1 MPRNSV
7 EKRISDTIPLLY
19 SPRLSPDAAAAATAI
34 PQIVDDAARCV
45 AIRLQM
51 IGNSNFVFLPLLA
64 TESLKPHNKPNYDDK
79 NKKQRH
85 QTKNS
90 LSLSLSL
97 NYYPT
102 NQRQHNKREK
112 SDLQQQWK
120 RTVMKRRKPKTKT
133 KLPPTK
139 HTHTHKARHKC
150 L

>member
-7 EKRISDTIPLLY
+7 EKRISDTIPLY
-19 SPRLSPDAAAAATAI
+19 SPRLSPDAAAATAI

-97 NYYPT
+97 SLALSLSLSQLLP
-102 NQRQHNKREK
+102 NQPAAA
-112 SDLQQQWK
+112 QQ
-120 RTVMKRRKPKTKT
+120 T
-133 KLPPTK
+133 
-139 HTHTHKARHKC
+139 
-150 L
+150 

>member
-97 NYYPT
+97 SLSTTTQPT
-102 NQRQHNKREK
+102 SGSTTNVKNQICSSNGKE
-112 SDLQQQWK
+112 L
-120 RTVMKRRKPKTKT
+120 
-133 KLPPTK
+133 L
-139 HTHTHKARHKC
+139 
-150 L
+150 

>member
-7 EKRISDTIPLLY
+7 EKRRSDAILLLY
-19 SPRLSPDAAAAATAI
+19 SPRLSPDAAATAI
-34 PQIVDDAARCV
+34 PQIVDDAARCL

-85 QTKNS
+85 QMRNYPSLS

-102 NQRQHNKREK
+102 N
-112 SDLQQQWK
+112 
-120 RTVMKRRKPKTKT
+120 
-133 KLPPTK
+133 
-139 HTHTHKARHKC
+139 
-150 L
+150 